1 MRKFFGLLAAFPLF
15 ALLSC
20 GGGFSKYHEAPLV
33 AVEDFQRDMP
43 DLKVNGDPV
52 EPFYYEWHSSSLSET
67 KELVQD
73 KELIPVLASAG
84 EQDTLR
90 VVFTAEPVFAEINI
104 FQGTAQE
111 TDLDGEPAQLI
122 EVTPDMLQETSEGY
136 LLERTLAG
144 GGPQVVTMTFQ
155 FHTPPG
161 YEGHGMTNI
170 VAWIFE
176 VS

>member
-1 MRKFFGLLAAFPLF
+1 M
-15 ALLSC
+15 
-20 GGGFSKYHEAPLV
+20 
-33 AVEDFQRDMP
+33 
-43 DLKVNGDPV
+43 
-52 EPFYYEWHSSSLSET
+52 
-67 KELVQD
+67 QD
-73 KELIPVLASAG
+73 KELIPVLVSAG
-84 EQDTLR
+84 EHDTLR

-104 FQGTAQE
+104 FQGTAHE

-136 LLERTLAG
+136 LLEHTLAG

-161 YEGHGMTNI
+161 YEVYGMTNI